1 MNTVYL
7 LSAQF
12 PGPTTPRDFV
22 TMFLTSDQALQ
33 KDESGDCPR
42 HFMVISR
49 PCLHPDTPAR
59 DGYIRGQYESV
70 EFIREIPIKKKRSSS
85 TTNLANSGIANAR
98 KRSSSL
104 LSREAIL
111 RNAKQNHQGSEET
124 GTQDAAAASDT
135 NLARSD
141 SGRARGHTISFDK
154 SRGATA
160 KGERMDIHP
169 DDEDIESNPI
179 EWIMITRSDPGGS
192 VPRFMIE
199 RGTPGGIVSD
209 ASKFLDWACAK
220 DIDDLESDD
229 EETWDE
235 NAEKKDHK
243 HRPHDHERDLHNW
256 QTNGHLAGIEEI
268 TTPKS
273 EHIPAPP
280 SQPAAV
286 QNGPYEEKDAQTAYN
301 SNAYS
306 SGLYSMITGAA
317 GLAGGFIV
325 SHAPQAVTD
334 RLPSYIHQPSQE
346 PSESEPDKT
355 TATASLRRDSTSTLS
370 SVSSVG
376 SFASA
381 LERAETGEKDP
392 GDPDTSS
399 LQTTQSD
406 LDPDT
411 KASAIKDKE
420 LAKLAEKK
428 RKLDEKLEKARTREK
443 SRKSDD
449 SVKEEEAIR
458 KAEEKHER
466 EVKKQEEKYKK
477 EVEKLERK
485 KAKEERK
492 VEERRKKG
500 VERDEK
506 TRVARELEEM
516 RGEVGVL
523 KREREILRGQ
533 VGDLQR
539 ENTALAVRVG
549 RLGAV
554 GEEVLRDVRQETGK
568 GARSRASS
576 LKGLTREPSFRSGGS
591 GGSAEGKMKEN
602 SKLGEGK
609 S

>member
-1 MNTVYL
+1 
-7 LSAQF
+7 
-12 PGPTTPRDFV
+12 
-22 TMFLTSDQALQ
+22 MFLTSDQALQ
-33 KDESGDCPR
+33 KDEEGNCPR

-70 EFIREIPIKKKRSSS
+70 EFIREIPIKKKSSS

-111 RNAKQNHQGSEET
+111 RNAQQNHQGSEET
-124 GTQDAAAASDT
+124 GPQDAAAASDT

-160 KGERMDIHP
+160 KGERMDVHP

-220 DIDDLESDD
+220 DINDLESDD
-229 EETWDE
+229 EEILDE
-235 NAEKKDHK
+235 KAEKKEHK
-243 HRPHDHERDLHNW
+243 HRPHDHERDLHNY
-256 QTNGHLAGIEEI
+256 QTNGHLVGIEEI
-268 TTPKS
+268 STPKS
-273 EHIPAPP
+273 ENIPTLP
-280 SQPAAV
+280 QPVAV
-286 QNGPYEEKDAQTAYN
+286 QKGPYEERDAQTAYS

-334 RLPSYIHQPSQE
+334 RLPSYIQPSIE
-346 PSESEPDKT
+346 PSESEPDPDKT
-355 TATASLRRDSTSTLS
+355 TAPASLRRDSTSTLS

-381 LERAETGEKDP
+381 LERAATGDKDP
-392 GDPDTSS
+392 DDPDTSS

-406 LDPDT
+406 VDLDG
-411 KASAIKDKE
+411 KAAAVKDKE
-420 LAKLAEKK
+420 LVKLAEKK

-449 SVKEEEAIR
+449 TVKEEEAIR

-466 EVKKQEEKYKK
+466 EVRKQEEKYKK
-477 EVEKLERK
+477 EVEKLKRK

-492 VEERRKKG
+492 FEERKKKNE
-500 VERDEK
+500 ERDEK
-506 TRVARELEEM
+506 TRVTRELEEVK
-516 RGEVGVL
+516 GELAVL
-523 KREREILRGQ
+523 RKEREILRGQ
-533 VGDLQR
+533 VGELQR

-554 GEEVLRDVRQETGK
+554 GEEVLRDVRRETGK

-576 LKGLTREPSFRSGGS
+576 LKALTREPSFRSAGS
-591 GGSAEGKMKEN
+591 GEKKEN
-602 SKLGEGK
+602 RREGEGK